1 MWYISE
7 NKGRV
12 IVVVEVRATGVTLV
26 ASVDNMVTF
35 LISQEEVEHIIDT
48 HFNEYL
54 DAMDNISYRDAASNE
69 IKSVIYHSFKY
80 VITCKSMV
88 SYSKYRD
95 ITVEFTLTVHPDHV
109 EYAKAFLQEFTGNM
123 QAWYN
128 EYRDFINLMHIYA
141 CRKKD

>member
-1 MWYISE
+1 M
-7 NKGRV
+7 
-12 IVVVEVRATGVTLV
+12 IVVVEVHATGITLV

-35 LISQEEVEHIIDT
+35 LISQEEVEHLIDT

-54 DAMDNISYRDAASNE
+54 DAMDNISYRDATLNE
-69 IKSVIYHSFKY
+69 IKSIIYHSFKY
-80 VITCKSMV
+80 VVTCKSMV

-95 ITVEFTLTVHPDHV
+95 ITVEFTLTVHPDDV